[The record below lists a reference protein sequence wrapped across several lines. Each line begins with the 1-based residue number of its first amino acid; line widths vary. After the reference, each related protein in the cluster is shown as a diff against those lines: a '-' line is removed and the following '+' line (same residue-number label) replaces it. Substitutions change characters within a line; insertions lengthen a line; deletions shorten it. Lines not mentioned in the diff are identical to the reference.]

1 MEAAVGREV
10 RRAGLRYQ
18 DYLDLMENVRTIAR
32 KDKLDPWKA
41 ARCYWKSSKM
51 IIRAIKPSTRA
62 RTAVRRSPPKIIG
75 IGPIR
80 TTPPADIRSDRPL
93 PSCGPG

>member
-1 MEAAVGREV
+1 MAPLREELKKVLSDALDKRRRDDTLEAAVGREV

-41 ARCYWKSSKM
+41 AQ
-51 IIRAIKPSTRA
+51 
-62 RTAVRRSPPKIIG
+62 V
-75 IGPIR
+75 
-80 TTPPADIRSDRPL
+80 L
-93 PSCGPG
+93 LEEQ